1 METVPHYPV
10 PTNPTDTLIVN
21 ADYATVI
28 AEYDEPREKNGAH
41 QSEAQLEKRLIEVLI
56 SQGYEYLPIHT
67 EEDLLTN
74 LRAQIEILNTRDNEP
89 LALSDGEW
97 KRLLTDHIAKPSEG
111 RAEKTHRVQKEPR
124 IAFERDNG
132 TTRNITLLDRRNPNN
147 NRLQVINQYSVQGSD
162 GTHPL
167 MNRYDVTILVNGL
180 PMVHIELKKRGVSIK
195 EAFQQIDRYQSQQL
209 QQTRTL
215 ALKDAL
221 TLCQDPTFTQQTL
234 KDFALMQFPS
244 QEDFEHFLREKK
256 ADILLAN
263 QALSHRELASETPP
277 LQPHKD
283 NPTLSKEVALYLK
296 AQKQPEIFS
305 GKKLL

>member
-1 METVPHYPV
+1 MNPILENTPEQMSIEETPTME
-10 PTNPTDTLIVN
+10 PTPLTETL
-21 ADYATVI
+21 
-28 AEYDEPREKNGAH
+28 AE
-41 QSEAQLEKRLIEVLI
+41 
-56 SQGYEYLPIHT
+56 
-67 EEDLLTN
+67 
-74 LRAQIEILNTRDNEP
+74 
-89 LALSDGEW
+89 
-97 KRLLTDHIAKPSEG
+97 HIAQAVAQAVAPL
-111 RAEKTHRVQKEPR
+111 QK
-124 IAFERDNG
+124 
-132 TTRNITLLDRRNPNN
+132 
-147 NRLQVINQYSVQGSD
+147 
-162 GTHPL
+162 
-167 MNRYDVTILVNGL
+167 
-180 PMVHIELKKRGVSIK
+180 
-195 EAFQQIDRYQSQQL
+195 QIDRYQSQQL

-244 QEDFEHFLREKK
+244 QEDFEHFLREKQ

-263 QALSHRELASETPP
+263 QALSHRELASQTPP